1 MFWNLS
7 YIIFMAQAFGLILFL
22 LSIQACIPMFL
33 LKQIYSTVSF
43 YSNCQI
49 YSNCVTCF
57 SRQNTTNSFPND
69 VEEQLC
75 KVVEVQRHRKVYCTY
90 DTTLFLCQDSRN
102 ALEMGPIHVIVKPH
116 NKYNVRSTNKLVVP
130 RFLIHETL
138 LHTEVQQYGILYIQ
152 YTFSVKTYC
161 KMAKVDTLHRMDLNN
176 NNNNNNFILRG

>member
-7 YIIFMAQAFGLILFL
+7 YIIFMAQDFGLILFS

-33 LKQIYSTVSF
+33 LK
-43 YSNCQI
+43 QI

-102 ALEMGPIHVIVKPH
+102 ALEMGPIHIIVKPH

-176 NNNNNNFILRG
+176 NNNNNNNNFILRG